1 MFKGLGQKFKELVSE
16 EKPAKNKTEEYLKNN
31 SFPDVGKKESTVF
44 FTEKKTVKEEQIE
57 QLHKSNTSILSSE
70 QVKKVSKIYEEVFKS
85 LNGPGIDLYEVYTSV
100 EQSDPNFDLNN
111 KSIVEV
117 IINTFKTVDPNLTRE
132 KLITSAN
139 EYLEEIKKQSLLF
152 EKEGESELINLENEK
167 KGEQTKLNSELI
179 AAEKEMEKLTLLIAE
194 KRIMLN
200 SIEETF
206 SPKEDEI
213 KSMLTANKVVSEEFT
228 RKITNLKNII

>member
-1 MFKGLGQKFKELVSE
+1 MFGGLGKKFKELVTE
-16 EKPAKNKTEEYLKNN
+16 EKPEEKKQEEVSKDN
-31 SFPDVGKKESTVF
+31 SFPNVEKSENPVF
-44 FTEKKTVKEEQIE
+44 FTERKTVKEEQIE
-57 QLHKSNTSILSSE
+57 QLQKSNTSILNSE

-100 EQSDPNFDLNN
+100 AQSDPNFDLNN

-117 IINTFKTVDPNLTRE
+117 VVNTFKTVDPNLTRE

-152 EKEGESELINLENEK
+152 EKEGENELINLENEK

-179 AAEKEMEKLTLLIAE
+179 AAEKEIERLTLLVTE

-213 KSMLTANKVVSEEFT
+213 NSMLIANKVVSEEFT